1 MILRLICLSVGLSLL
16 PVSGQDKS
24 PQIERI
30 SAQELKSKL
39 AGKKPLTIIDVR
51 ATNAFVYSDKKIK
64 GAIHLKLRR
73 LKHRLSLP
81 PLNNLPRDREIITY
95 CACPNDAS
103 SIRAAQVLL
112 AAGFKHVRA
121 LKGGWNEWLK
131 VGGQMDSK
139 PKRL

>member
-1 MILRLICLSVGLSLL
+1 MILLMIWLMVGLSLL

-30 SAQELKSKL
+30 SVQELKSKL
-39 AGKKPLTIIDVR
+39 AGKRPLTIIDVR
-51 ATNAFVYSDKKIK
+51 ATNSFVYSDKKIK

-81 PLNNLPRDREIITY
+81 PLKDLPRDREIITY
-95 CACPNDAS
+95 CACPNDES